1 MCEEM
6 GGERVWLGSNVPD
19 EFNEVMVARVV
30 GRGCG
35 VGLYRSGL

>member
-1 MCEEM
+1 M

-19 EFNEVMVARVV
+19 EFNEVMVARVG

-35 VGLYRSGL
+35 VGLYRMVVELR